1 MQKTIQFIQYTPEQ
15 LQSEISQGVKIQ
27 LEEFLKHFKPKLP
40 NEYLSR
46 QAVAQMFGVDISTIS
61 NWQRTGKLNPL
72 GISGRVC
79 FLRSEV
85 EASLIPLNV

>member
-27 LEEFLKHFKPKLP
+27 LQDFLKHFTPKQP
-40 NEYLSR
+40 NEYLTRR
-46 QAVAQMFGVDISTIS
+46 QVADMFDVDLSTIH
-61 NWQRTGKLNPL
+61 NWNKSKRLNPL
-72 GISGRVC
+72 GLGSRIYY
-79 FLRSEV
+79 LRSEI